1 MSLSKK
7 SKLILTVIFIGFVV
21 LLFIVTKIVYA
32 PHTKT
37 ADVESLYK
45 GKASDFITSINID
58 TKIIEGVVVE
68 LSGKVTSVLDST
80 ITINNNV
87 FCQFSIQLPPINLGE
102 SVLVKGR
109 YIGFDDLMGEVKLDK
124 CILKK

>member
-7 SKLILTVIFIGFVV
+7 SKLILTVIFIGFII
-21 LLFIVTKIVYA
+21 LLFIFTKIVYA

-37 ADVESLYK
+37 ADVESIYK
-45 GKASDFITSINID
+45 GKASDFITNINID
-58 TKIIEGVVVE
+58 TTIIEGVVVE

-80 ITINNNV
+80 ITIDSTV
-87 FCQFSIQLPPINLGE
+87 FCQFSIQPPQINLGE

-109 YIGFDDLMGEVKLDK
+109 YIGFDDLMEEVKLDN